1 MSIKEYIAKNKES
14 LIQSTREIIK
24 IKSTQEK
31 AKPGMPFGKG
41 PANALRYA
49 LNLSEKMGFRTK
61 NLDNYVG
68 WAEWGQGEEMIGI
81 MVHLDVVPEGSGWT
95 YPPYEGEIHDNKIY
109 GRGAVDDKGPA
120 MAALYALK
128 TLKDANVHFN
138 RRVRVIF
145 GTNEEN
151 GSECM
156 KYYLKHDE
164 APTMAFS
171 PDANYP
177 IINCEKGIMVLN
189 LETTFDVR
197 DLKETKIS
205 YLKGGLRHNMVPEYA
220 EVKLEGKDSDII
232 KIIKKLKNDTSYK
245 AEYERTEDRYTIKSY
260 GVSAHGSKPVEGQNA
275 IMQLISLL
283 HKIQLCEP
291 QKQFIDFLHEKIGL
305 DTTGKHLGINF
316 SDYISGDLTLNAGV
330 VEIDEEKG
338 ILTFDI
344 RYPIETT
351 SEAILQNIRENTP
364 KNIKVNVISNKEPH
378 YVSEDNIMIIKLKK
392 AYEKV
397 TGKTAYCFAIGG
409 GTYARLFENA
419 VAFGPVFPDQP
430 ELAHQKDEYI
440 KVDDL
445 LKNMQIYTY
454 VLLELVK

>member
-1 MSIKEYIAKNKES
+1 MKIKKYIDRNEKS
-14 LIQSTREIIK
+14 LIKSTKKIIK

-41 PANALRYA
+41 PADALKFA
-49 LNLSEKMGFRTK
+49 LDLSKKIGFRTK

-81 MVHLDVVPEGSGWT
+81 MVHLDVVPEGSDWT

-128 TLKDANVHFN
+128 TLKDANIQFN

-164 APTMAFS
+164 TPTMAFS

-189 LETTFDVR
+189 LETTFDISNTE
-197 DLKETKIS
+197 KTKIS
-205 YLKGGLRHNMVPEYA
+205 YLRGGLRHNMVPEYA
-220 EVKLEGKDSDII
+220 EVKLVGKDSDII
-232 KIIKKLKNDTSYK
+232 NTIKKLKNDTDCK
-245 AEYERTEDRYTIKSY
+245 AECKETEDGYIIKTY
-260 GVSAHGSKPVEGQNA
+260 GVSAHGSKPEEGQNA
-275 IMQLISLL
+275 VMQLANLL

-291 QKQFIDFLHEKIGL
+291 QKQFIDFLYEKIGL

-316 SDYISGDLTLNAGV
+316 SDDISGALTLNAGV

-338 ILTFDI
+338 ILTCDI
-344 RYPIETT
+344 RYPIETKSKT
-351 SEAILQNIRENTP
+351 ILRNIRENTP

-378 YVSEDNIMIIKLKK
+378 YVSEDNIMIKKLKK

-397 TGKTAYCFAIGG
+397 TGEKAYCFAIGG

-419 VAFGPVFPDQP
+419 VAFGPVFPNQP
-430 ELAHQKDEYI
+430 EFAHQKNEYI
-440 KVDDL
+440 KIDDL
-445 LKNMQIYTY
+445 LKNMQIYAY

>member
-1 MSIKEYIAKNKES
+1 MPIKEYIAKNRES
-14 LIQSTREIIK
+14 LIKSTREIIK

-31 AKPGMPFGKG
+31 AKQGMPFGKG
-41 PANALRYA
+41 PADALTYA
-49 LNLSEKMGFRTK
+49 LALSEKIGFRTK

-68 WAEWGQGEEMIGI
+68 WAEWGQGEEIIGI
-81 MVHLDVVPEGSGWT
+81 VVHLDVVPEGKGWT
-95 YPPYEGEIHDNKIY
+95 YPPYEGEIHDDKIY
-109 GRGAVDDKGPA
+109 GRGAIDDKGPA

-128 TLKDANVHFN
+128 TLKDANVQFN
-138 RRVRVIF
+138 KRVRIIF

-189 LETTFDVR
+189 FETTFDVS
-197 DLKETKIS
+197 DTEKTKIL

-220 EVKLEGKDSDII
+220 EVKVVGKESNISN
-232 KIIKKLKNDTSYK
+232 IIKKLKKDTGCKNEYK
-245 AEYERTEDRYTIKSY
+245 ETEDGYTIKSY
-260 GVSAHGSKPVEGQNA
+260 GISAHGSTPSEGQNA
-275 IMQLISLL
+275 VMQLVGLL
-283 HKIQLCEP
+283 HKIQLCES
-291 QKQFIDFLHEKIGL
+291 QKKFIDFLHEKIGL
-305 DTTGKHLGINF
+305 DTTGKNLDINF
-316 SDYISGDLTLNAGV
+316 SDDISGALTLNAGV
-330 VEIDEEKG
+330 AEIDEEKG
-338 ILTFDI
+338 ILTCDI
-344 RYPIETT
+344 RYPIKTM
-351 SEAILQNIRENTP
+351 SEVILQNIK
-364 KNIKVNVISNKEPH
+364 KNIPENVKVSVVSDKKPH
-378 YVSEDNIMIIKLKK
+378 YVSEDNIMIRKLKK

-397 TGKTAYCFAIGG
+397 TGTKAYCFAIGG

-419 VAFGPVFPDQP
+419 VAFGPVFPEQP

-440 KVDDL
+440 KIDDL